1 MSVENM
7 IKSLKDGDNVNANRD
22 FEATMANKIT
32 DALDAEKINLAA
44 NMVNRKAEE
53 EQEQV

>member
-7 IKSLKDGDNVNANRD
+7 IKSLKNGDNVNANKD

-53 EQEQV
+53 EEQV

>member
-32 DALDAEKINLAA
+32 AALDAEKINLAA

-53 EQEQV
+53 EKV